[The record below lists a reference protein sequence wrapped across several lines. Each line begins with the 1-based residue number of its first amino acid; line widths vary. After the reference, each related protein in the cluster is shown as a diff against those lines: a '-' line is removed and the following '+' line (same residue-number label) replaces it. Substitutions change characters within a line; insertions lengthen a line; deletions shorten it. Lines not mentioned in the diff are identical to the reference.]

1 MPGPTGGMPAAAVPP
16 GHATPADPASPG
28 GSASSAGSGGSASS
42 AGSGGSASSAG
53 SGRPA
58 GPATLRRQFVLTLLL
73 GAAGAGL
80 ALLAVRQGW
89 ARVVYTAPRPLPSQS
104 VTVTGQDLAP
114 AAGALALAGLACLA
128 AVIATRGLARRAA
141 GVVLAL
147 CGAGTAVAASG
158 SLSAA
163 RVIAVAATKVS
174 SSASVAS
181 GSAGSTTGGTSS
193 AGGAVVTG
201 GASAHALLLGVPWR
215 VAVFA
220 GAAAIIAAGAVTA
233 WRGTRWPVMSG
244 RYERTAQASP
254 ARAGPGRP
262 AAPAAGTTA
271 PAVSRAAGPAT
282 AATAVGAATVGADG
296 RPAAADRPPIRPVP
310 SIRPPSIRPP
320 SIRPHCGTRSAAAT
334 TRRWVRPPGPRV
346 VPPAEPSARHPAV
359 LLAEHE
365 PQVAELARRYLAR
378 AGLRVIMAATPPETV
393 AALCERPAAPAVA
406 VLDLTMPGL
415 DARRL
420 RRLLA
425 PRETPTAA
433 APTPAIYLL
442 GGSMRPRDARA
453 SADHC
458 LHRPFSPRFLVAR
471 VLSALPSPP
480 PTPAMSLHDRRG
492 FPAESASEP
501 SGAENPRR
509 SSRLRRTAAP
519 LVRAPEKPTAW
530 PPGLAL
536 DPVTRRVRTGGRDI
550 TLTPSEFALLSAL
563 AAHAGR
569 VLTRDQLQAAMRRP
583 SSGRAVDVHVAQLRA
598 KLPVPG
604 PIRTVRGVG
613 YILDEP
619 CAAPGRLW
627 DG

>member
-1 MPGPTGGMPAAAVPP
+1 M
-16 GHATPADPASPG
+16 
-28 GSASSAGSGGSASS
+28 
-42 AGSGGSASSAG
+42 
-53 SGRPA
+53 
-58 GPATLRRQFVLTLLL
+58 
-73 GAAGAGL
+73 
-80 ALLAVRQGW
+80 
-89 ARVVYTAPRPLPSQS
+89 
-104 VTVTGQDLAP
+104 
-114 AAGALALAGLACLA
+114 
-128 AVIATRGLARRAA
+128 
-141 GVVLAL
+141 
-147 CGAGTAVAASG
+147 
-158 SLSAA
+158 
-163 RVIAVAATKVS
+163 
-174 SSASVAS
+174 
-181 GSAGSTTGGTSS
+181 
-193 AGGAVVTG
+193 
-201 GASAHALLLGVPWR
+201 
-215 VAVFA
+215 
-220 GAAAIIAAGAVTA
+220 
-233 WRGTRWPVMSG
+233 
-244 RYERTAQASP
+244 
-254 ARAGPGRP
+254 
-262 AAPAAGTTA
+262 
-271 PAVSRAAGPAT
+271 
-282 AATAVGAATVGADG
+282 
-296 RPAAADRPPIRPVP
+296 
-310 SIRPPSIRPP
+310 
-320 SIRPHCGTRSAAAT
+320 
-334 TRRWVRPPGPRV
+334 

-378 AGLRVIMAATPPETV
+378 AGLRVIIAATPPETV
-393 AALCERPAAPAVA
+393 AALCARPAAPAVA

-492 FPAESASEP
+492 FPAD
-501 SGAENPRR
+501 GGENPRR
-509 SSRLRRTAAP
+509 SPGSGGPPA
-519 LVRAPEKPTAW
+519 VRAPEPPPA
-530 PPGLAL
+530 PGLAL

-550 TLTPSEFALLSAL
+550 TLTPAEFALLSAL

-569 VLTRDQLQAAMRRP
+569 VLTRDQLQSAMRRP

-598 KLPVPG
+598 KLPAPG

-619 CAAPGRLW
+619 RVAPGRLW

>member
-1 MPGPTGGMPAAAVPP
+1 M
-16 GHATPADPASPG
+16 
-28 GSASSAGSGGSASS
+28 
-42 AGSGGSASSAG
+42 
-53 SGRPA
+53 
-58 GPATLRRQFVLTLLL
+58 LTLLL

-89 ARVVYTAPRPLPSQS
+89 ARAVYAAPRPLPSQS

-128 AVIATRGLARRAA
+128 AVIATRGVARRAA

-158 SLSAA
+158 SLSSA

-181 GSAGSTTGGTSS
+181 GGAGSTTGGTSS

-220 GAAAIIAAGAVTA
+220 GAAAIIAAGALTA

-254 ARAGPGRP
+254 ARPGPGTAQASPARPGPPGP
-262 AAPAAGTTA
+262 AAPEAGTSGPAVPAAADTPAAG
-271 PAVSRAAGPAT
+271 
-282 AATAVGAATVGADG
+282 AATAGADG
-296 RPAAADRPPIRPVP
+296 SAPAAADRAAAGPAAMDPAALDPAALDPAP

-320 SIRPHCGTRSAAAT
+320 SIQPHCGIRSAAAT
-334 TRRWVRPPGPRV
+334 TPRWVRPPGPRV

-365 PQVAELARRYLAR
+365 PEVAELARRYLAR
-378 AGLRVIMAATPPETV
+378 AGLRVIMAATPQETI

-406 VLDLTMPGL
+406 VLDLTMRGL

-425 PRETPTAA
+425 PRETPAAA
-433 APTPAIYLL
+433 APVPAIYLL
-442 GGSMRPRDARA
+442 GGSMRARDVRA
-453 SADHC
+453 STDHC
-458 LHRPFSPRFLVAR
+458 LYRPFSPRLLVAG
-471 VLSALPSPP
+471 VLSVLPSPP
-480 PTPAMSLHDRRG
+480 PAPAMNLRDRRG
-492 FPAESASEP
+492 FPADH
-501 SGAENPRR
+501 AENPRR
-509 SSRLRRTAAP
+509 SLGSGPRATPPAARGPGIAAGPGPGPGTAAG
-519 LVRAPEKPTAW
+519 
-530 PPGLAL
+530 PGLAL
-536 DPVTRRVRTGGRDI
+536 DSVTRRVRTGGRDI
-550 TLTPSEFALLSAL
+550 TLTPAEFALLSAL

-598 KLPVPG
+598 KLPGPG

-619 CAAPGRLW
+619 RAAPGDPP

>member
-1 MPGPTGGMPAAAVPP
+1 M
-16 GHATPADPASPG
+16 
-28 GSASSAGSGGSASS
+28 
-42 AGSGGSASSAG
+42 
-53 SGRPA
+53 
-58 GPATLRRQFVLTLLL
+58 
-73 GAAGAGL
+73 
-80 ALLAVRQGW
+80 
-89 ARVVYTAPRPLPSQS
+89 
-104 VTVTGQDLAP
+104 
-114 AAGALALAGLACLA
+114 
-128 AVIATRGLARRAA
+128 
-141 GVVLAL
+141 
-147 CGAGTAVAASG
+147 
-158 SLSAA
+158 
-163 RVIAVAATKVS
+163 
-174 SSASVAS
+174 
-181 GSAGSTTGGTSS
+181 
-193 AGGAVVTG
+193 
-201 GASAHALLLGVPWR
+201 
-215 VAVFA
+215 
-220 GAAAIIAAGAVTA
+220 
-233 WRGTRWPVMSG
+233 
-244 RYERTAQASP
+244 
-254 ARAGPGRP
+254 
-262 AAPAAGTTA
+262 
-271 PAVSRAAGPAT
+271 
-282 AATAVGAATVGADG
+282 
-296 RPAAADRPPIRPVP
+296 
-310 SIRPPSIRPP
+310 
-320 SIRPHCGTRSAAAT
+320 
-334 TRRWVRPPGPRV
+334 

-492 FPAESASEP
+492 FPADR
-501 SGAENPRR
+501 AENPRR
-509 SSRLRRTAAP
+509 SPGSGGPPA
-519 LVRAPEKPTAW
+519 VRAPEPPPA
-530 PPGLAL
+530 PGLAL

-569 VLTRDQLQAAMRRP
+569 VLTRDQLQSAMRRP